1 MCLIHIPEPVG
12 SERDLDICS
21 LFFLT
26 TCLLKCLRGLSLII
40 ALTTSLI
47 RTRKTPSRKAEAQ
60 DIKVSVPHFLE
71 KRLRAGFHSRLHWV
85 TRMMIVIKGFSEK
98 ENG

>member
-1 MCLIHIPEPVG
+1 MQ
-12 SERDLDICS
+12 S
-21 LFFLT
+21 FFLT

-60 DIKVSVPHFLE
+60 DIKVSVSRFLE
-71 KRLRAGFHSRLHWV
+71 KRLRVCFHSRLRWV
-85 TRMMIVIKGFSEK
+85 TRMMIVIEGFSEK

>member
-1 MCLIHIPEPVG
+1 MQ
-12 SERDLDICS
+12 SF
-21 LFFLT
+21 FFLT

-60 DIKVSVPHFLE
+60 DIKVSVSRFLE
-71 KRLRAGFHSRLHWV
+71 KRLRVGFHSRLRWV
-85 TRMMIVIKGFSEK
+85 TRMMIVIEGFSEK